1 MHREGRVQAG
11 QATDKMVFPYSDGAF
26 GGVLAVIVGGNQLE
40 VHVGLAHELFQGGRA
55 FVV

>member
-1 MHREGRVQAG
+1 MHRECRVQAG

-26 GGVLAVIVGGNQLE
+26 GGVLAVIVGGDQLE